1 MTIRI
6 RELVIKADISE
17 QKNSEQEVRKSEESD
32 PRQKRISKFINRQ
45 TKQRQER

>member
-17 QKNSEQEVRKSEESD
+17 QKNSERQVKSSESSD
-32 PRQKRISKFINRQ
+32 PRQKRISKFMNSQ